1 MRTNRLPA
9 SVKISLVLFLLGSGV
24 AFAPPA
30 EAQPQT
36 LTGWFSF
43 TVADSLSESGL
54 VSETTYSLTED
65 SGERHELLIDIDL
78 MRPLGGPVALNRK
91 RVTVAGEWEPGGAA
105 ATEQFRVSFI
115 ELAASQDET
124 AALASSLHAQVTG
137 SQAWV
142 TILCRFADATAVTP
156 YPVRHYEKLMR
167 VSYPGLDHYW
177 KEVSYGKINLTGSR
191 VVGWYNL
198 PQPRSYYLHI
208 NERGLEAFKLERAVK
223 DCTAAADADVFFPDF
238 DGINLFFNQQ
248 GDPDVGFWSQGGSR
262 RLTLDGQTQF
272 YGVTWI
278 HPNRPDV
285 WPSVVAHEMGHAFG
299 LQHSSGPYG
308 QDDILYSSTTY
319 DSEWDIMSG
328 GVSLSPYPGYG
339 YLGVHTI
346 AYHKDFLGWIPAS
359 RKYIPTRNG
368 TRTITL
374 ARLAQPGSEGYLLAQ
389 IPIGDSTTDFYTVET
404 RLFAGYDAEI
414 PDEAVVIHKVD
425 TTRADRL
432 AQVVDVDN
440 NGDPNDEGAM
450 WTPGETFTDR
460 ANGIQVSVDAAW
472 STSYRVTITVTQVG
486 ARKLLFEDDMENGAS
501 GWIESSCRLDDCSAG
516 SPWALTTTVSH
527 SGTHAWTDSPSGNYQ
542 NDQNVTLW
550 SPIIDLTEVPSATLT
565 FWHRYAFGSGDE
577 GNVWMAQEV
586 EEGLWR
592 TEAVIRTFT
601 GTNLTWQQTS
611 LDLTPYAG
619 SRISLAFQ
627 LFSDAS
633 GTADGW
639 TIDDVVVF
647 SPQESAPQA
656 RLGNPQPHS
665 FQSGIGVISGWA
677 CHAEEIVIELN
688 GDPQQAA
695 YGTRRTDTQS
705 ACGDTNNGFGLLVN
719 WNNLGAGT
727 HTVRALLDGVE
738 FANTTVRVTTLA
750 PGEAGKF
757 LRGVSGT
764 VVVPDFPRPGEDT
777 TLRWEQALQNF
788 VITDGQPN
796 TGGGKDRVA
805 GVQAILG
812 NPSLGSAQSG
822 IGVISGWA
830 CEAETIVIELNGSPQ
845 QAGYGTRRTDTRD
858 ACGDTNNG
866 FGLLVNWNNLGAGT
880 HTVRALID
888 GQEFANTTVRVTTL
902 APGEAG
908 KFLRGV
914 SGTVVVPD
922 FPRPGE
928 DTTLRWEQALQ
939 NFVIMP

>member
-1 MRTNRLPA
+1 MRPNRLPA
-9 SVKISLVLFLLGSGV
+9 SVKISLVLFLLGTCLV
-24 AFAPPA
+24 LAPPA
-30 EAQPQT
+30 TAQPQA

-43 TVADSLSESGL
+43 TVADYPTESGL

-91 RVTVAGEWEPGGAA
+91 RVTVEGEWEPGGVA
-105 ATEQFRVSFI
+105 ATEQFRAISI
-115 ELAASQDET
+115 ELAASQAET
-124 AALASSLHAQVTG
+124 ATPASSLHAQVTG

-142 TILCRFADATAVTP
+142 TILCRFGDAPAVTP
-156 YPVRHYEKLMR
+156 HPVRHYERFMG
-167 VSYPGLDHYW
+167 SAYPGLGHYW
-177 KEVSYGKINLTGSR
+177 KEVSYENIPDLRGSR

-198 PQPRSYYLHI
+198 PQPRSYYVFTD
-208 NERGLEAFKLERAVK
+208 EDGEKDYDTDRAVE
-223 DCTAAADADVFFPDF
+223 DCTAVADADVFFPDF
-238 DGINLFFNQQ
+238 WGISLVFNQNFP
-248 GDPDVGFWSQGGSR
+248 GGARGGSVYM
-262 RLTLDGQTQF
+262 TKDGQTRF
-272 YGVTWI
+272 WGVTWLPEWG
-278 HPNRPDV
+278 HKQDT
-285 WPSVVAHEMGHAFG
+285 WAHEMGHAFG

-308 QDDILYSSTTY
+308 QDDPPYSPTTY
-319 DSEWDIMSG
+319 DSEWDVMSG
-328 GVSLSPYPGYG
+328 GRSLSPYPGYG
-339 YLGVHTI
+339 DLGVHTI

-359 RKYIPTRNG
+359 RKYVPTRNG

-374 ARLAQPGSEGYLLAQ
+374 ARLAQPGSGGYLLAQ
-389 IPIGDSTTDFYTVET
+389 IPIGDSATDFYTVET
-404 RLFAGYDAEI
+404 RRFAGYDDEI

-440 NGDPNDEGAM
+440 NGDPNDAGAI

-472 STSYRVTITVTQVG
+472 STSYRVTITATQVG
-486 ARKLLFEDDMENGAS
+486 VRKLLFEDDLETGTEGWSGAT
-501 GWIESSCRLDDCSAG
+501 CRLDDCSAG

-542 NDQNVTLW
+542 NDQEVVLW
-550 SPIIDLTEVPSATLT
+550 SPMIDLTEVPSATLT
-565 FWHRYAFGSGDE
+565 FWHRYAFGRGDS
-577 GNVWMAQEV
+577 GNVWVSRRREDGQ
-586 EEGLWR
+586 WY
-592 TEAVIRTFT
+592 TEHVRTFI
-601 GTNLTWQQTS
+601 GTRTTWQQVS
-611 LDLTPYAG
+611 IDLTPYAG
-619 SRISLAFQ
+619 SRIGLAFG

-639 TIDDVVVF
+639 TIDDVAVF
-647 SPQESAPQA
+647 PPQESAPQA

-665 FQSGIGVISGWA
+665 FQSGVGVISGWA

-695 YGTRRTDTQS
+695 YGTPRTDTRD

-757 LRGVSGT
+757 LLGLSGT
-764 VVVPDFPRPGEDT
+764 VVVPNFPRPGEDT

-830 CEAETIVIELNGSPQ
+830 CEAEAIVIELNGSPQ
-845 QAGYGTRRTDTRD
+845 QAGYGTPRTDTQD
-858 ACGDTNNG
+858 ECGDTNNG

-880 HTVRALID
+880 HTVRALLD
-888 GQEFANTTVRVTTL
+888 GVEFANTTVRVTTL

-908 KFLRGV
+908 KFLSGL
-914 SGTVVVPD
+914 SGTVVVPN